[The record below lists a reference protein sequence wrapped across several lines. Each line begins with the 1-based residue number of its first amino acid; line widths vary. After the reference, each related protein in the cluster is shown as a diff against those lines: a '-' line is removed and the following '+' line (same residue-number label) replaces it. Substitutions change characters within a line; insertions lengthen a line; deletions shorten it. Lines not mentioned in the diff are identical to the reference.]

1 MDYQKFIQAKTQLIV
16 GTGFDPVY
24 MPDFLFDFQRH
35 LVTWALNRSRCAIFA
50 DTGMGK
56 TPIFLTIAENIVRKT
71 NGNVLIL
78 TPLAVSFQT
87 IIEGEKFGVEVK
99 RSRDGKPAGKITVTN
114 YQQLEKF
121 DPNDFVACIC
131 DESSALKN
139 FEGKTKITVTRFMGK
154 MQYRFL
160 FTATPSPNDFVEL
173 GTSSESLGYL
183 NYMDMVSQFFR
194 DTQNDKN
201 PQWSTPKYVLK
212 GHAVNDF
219 WRWVS
224 SWARAVKKP
233 SDLGNFDD
241 TRFKLPELI
250 EKEYILNCT
259 QPLDGEL
266 FPRKAT
272 TLGDQRAERKKTLE
286 PRIEKVKELIA
297 KHERSI
303 IWGHYNYETDA
314 LEKAISGAVQISGS
328 DKDDAKEEKFIAF
341 TKGQIPRLIIKPK
354 IGAWGLN
361 WQHCNHMTFFPSHS
375 YEQYYQGVRRCWR
388 FGQKNPVYVDT
399 VTSEGE
405 GRVSENIKRK
415 ARDAEIMF
423 AKLIKHMSNELQI
436 ERESFTKTVISL
448 PQFLGA
454 KK

>member
-1 MDYQKFIQAKTQLIV
+1 
-16 GTGFDPVY
+16 
-24 MPDFLFDFQRH
+24 
-35 LVTWALNRSRCAIFA
+35 
-50 DTGMGK
+50 
-56 TPIFLTIAENIVRKT
+56 
-71 NGNVLIL
+71 
-78 TPLAVSFQT
+78 
-87 IIEGEKFGVEVK
+87 
-99 RSRDGKPAGKITVTN
+99 
-114 YQQLEKF
+114 
-121 DPNDFVACIC
+121 
-131 DESSALKN
+131 
-139 FEGKTKITVTRFMGK
+139 
-154 MQYRFL
+154 
-160 FTATPSPNDFVEL
+160 
-173 GTSSESLGYL
+173 
-183 NYMDMVSQFFR
+183 MDMVSQFFR

-233 SDLGNFDD
+233 SDLGDFDD

-286 PRIEKVKELIA
+286 PRIEKVKELIS

-341 TKGQIPRLIIKPK
+341 TKGQIPRLIIKPR

-388 FGQKNPVYVDT
+388 FGQKREVFVDT

-405 GRVSENIKRK
+405 GRVSENIRRK
-415 ARDAEIMF
+415 AKDAQIMF
-423 AKLIKHMSNELQI
+423 QKLTEYMSNELQI
-436 ERESFTKTVISL
+436 ERKTFKRNNINL
-448 PQFLGA
+448 PNFLGVI
-454 KK
+454 K